1 MSVSGSERMSMHC
14 ARRRACAVAS
24 ISSKLEVWLRVR
36 RREEDFCL
44 RRGMMVLFVVVGD
57 VECSLHRV

>member
-1 MSVSGSERMSMHC
+1 MSMHC